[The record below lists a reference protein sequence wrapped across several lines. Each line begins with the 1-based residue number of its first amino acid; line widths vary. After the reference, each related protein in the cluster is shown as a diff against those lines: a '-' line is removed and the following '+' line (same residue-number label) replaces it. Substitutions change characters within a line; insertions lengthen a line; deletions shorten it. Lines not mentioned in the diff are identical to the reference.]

1 MQWNKDHEKFQ
12 EISYFKL
19 LHICHM
25 CCVLTFTSLMHLWN
39 VTDVHKYIQPYKK
52 GFEWGD
58 VTLSLSIWHL
68 SFSFASLSTP
78 LSLYFKVQIM
88 HTALFK
94 IKGAHQG
101 GAGGGVH
108 LYFHFLCPSP
118 CPTSQICPE
127 NWIAVPINSSKASGN
142 FCLPQN
148 VLPHRPIVHP
158 HFLVPVGALVYN
170 VTWTT
175 YKRKIFIW
183 DT

>member
-39 VTDVHKYIQPYKK
+39 VTDVHKYKQPYKK

-68 SFSFASLSTP
+68 SFSFASLFTP

-101 GAGGGVH
+101 GAGGPHVFP
-108 LYFHFLCPSP
+108 LSLPLAPSYK
-118 CPTSQICPE
+118 S
-127 NWIAVPINSSKASGN
+127 N
-142 FCLPQN
+142 LP
-148 VLPHRPIVHP
+148 
-158 HFLVPVGALVYN
+158 
-170 VTWTT
+170 
-175 YKRKIFIW
+175 RKLNCSPNQLIESIR
-183 DT
+183 